1 MSLWIGMALSAVLLM
16 ALGLLVTLVRL
27 NRRLTAL
34 HSELEREPVLPVE
47 AQSRARIAIEIL
59 NPFELAEKEF
69 PMAGAVARLAP
80 KTIERIV
87 YARAAQELARQLEE
101 QGVHAEVTHY
111 VD

>member
-1 MSLWIGMALSAVLLM
+1 MSLWIGIALSAVMLI
-16 ALGLLVTLVRL
+16 ALGLLVALVRL
-27 NRRLTAL
+27 NRRLVVL
-34 HSELEREPVLPVE
+34 RGELEREPAMPVE
-47 AQSRARIAIEIL
+47 ERSRARIAIEIL

>member
-1 MSLWIGMALSAVLLM
+1 MSLWIGVALSAVLLL
-16 ALGLLVTLVRL
+16 ALGLLVALVRL
-27 NRRLTAL
+27 NGRLTVLRA
-34 HSELEREPVLPVE
+34 ELEREPVIPVE
-47 AQSRARIAIEIL
+47 TRSRARIAIEIL
-59 NPFELAEKEF
+59 NPYELAEREF

>member
-1 MSLWIGMALSAVLLM
+1 MSLWIALALSSVLLL
-16 ALGLLVTLVRL
+16 ALGLLVALARL
-27 NRRLTAL
+27 NHRLAAL
-34 HSELEREPVLPVE
+34 RSELEREPVAPVDE
-47 AQSRARIAIEIL
+47 GSRARIAIEIL
-59 NPFELAEKEF
+59 NPFELAEREF

-101 QGVHAEVTHY
+101 QGVRAQVTHY

>member
-1 MSLWIGMALSAVLLM
+1 MALWIGIALSAVLLL
-16 ALGLLVTLVRL
+16 ALGLLVALVRL

-34 HSELEREPVLPVE
+34 RGELEREPLVPVE
-47 AQSRARIAIEIL
+47 ERSRARIAIEIL